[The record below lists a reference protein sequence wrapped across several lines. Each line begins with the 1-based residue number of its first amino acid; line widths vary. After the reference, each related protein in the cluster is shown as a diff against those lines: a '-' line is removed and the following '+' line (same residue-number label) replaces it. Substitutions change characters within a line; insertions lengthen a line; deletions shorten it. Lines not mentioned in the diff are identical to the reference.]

1 MPVAFEDENLILEK
15 IATRPFGTNA
25 YIITCRNTGEAV
37 LIDAPG
43 EEEKIS
49 AALKRTEPRFDLE
62 TSRLQFSTRRAT
74 LLEASVSSR
83 EIS

>member
-43 EEEKIS
+43 EEGVDPC
-49 AALKRTEPRFDLE
+49 RGG
-62 TSRLQFSTRRAT
+62 
-74 LLEASVSSR
+74 
-83 EIS
+83 